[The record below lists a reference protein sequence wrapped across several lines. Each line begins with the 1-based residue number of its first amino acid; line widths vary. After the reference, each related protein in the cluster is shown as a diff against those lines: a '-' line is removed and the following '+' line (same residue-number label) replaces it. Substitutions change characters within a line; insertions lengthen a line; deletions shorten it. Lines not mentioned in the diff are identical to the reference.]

1 VFRYALSEQ
10 LDISNRKWSSVDSL
24 MYFAK
29 LHGSVSW
36 ESRGDG
42 LFPVVETAPSLI
54 SNDQLLIYPSP
65 AKQNASF
72 AAPYSDLFREFQTR
86 VVRDQSVLV
95 TVGYSFGDE
104 HVNNIIF
111 QALTIPTF
119 RLVAFVD
126 PSANDMVTK
135 LRDLDDPRVWIIG
148 TEEKDS
154 TWKAHYFDT
163 LVEEILVTGNTDN
176 AEEAI
181 NSVLTNLLG
190 RRHASDGDGVNL

>member
-1 VFRYALSEQ
+1 
-10 LDISNRKWSSVDSL
+10 